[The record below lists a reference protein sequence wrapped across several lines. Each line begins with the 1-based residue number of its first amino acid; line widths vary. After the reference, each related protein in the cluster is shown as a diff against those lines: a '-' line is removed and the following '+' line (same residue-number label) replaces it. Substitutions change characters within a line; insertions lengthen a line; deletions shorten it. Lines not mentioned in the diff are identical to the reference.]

1 MYENPRTIWAS
12 DYWYDAEPEC
22 PYDDSMECDDA
33 YELSKEEKAKLE
45 AEAEEF
51 RNENDLPF

>member
-1 MYENPRTIWAS
+1 MNPREIWAA
-12 DYWYDAEPEC
+12 DYYCNDEQI
-22 PYDDSMECDDA
+22 PYDDTMECDDA
-33 YELSKEEKAKLE
+33 YKLSKEEKAKLE

>member
-1 MYENPRTIWAS
+1 
-12 DYWYDAEPEC
+12 
-22 PYDDSMECDDA
+22 MECDDA
-33 YELSKEEKAKLE
+33 YDLNEEEKAKLE